1 MKQPDNR
8 SKLVRFIVRM
18 PRQRVIVTSSP
29 LEERAPCSPSP
40 RPSPL
45 GRGGDEVSLS
55 TLPGV
60 PASPKRWRPFS
71 LSPGERAGVRGKPA
85 SEHLWLRMCRSLLV
99 GTLVLAFAGGAALLL
114 TSCGGD
120 HGPAA
125 GAKAEQLY
133 TCGMHPEVIEH
144 KPGNCPI
151 CGMKLT
157 PVRRQAATK
166 APSVERKAKYYKSSM
181 NPGEVSPV
189 PAKDSMG
196 MDMEPVY
203 EDVAAAAES
212 LLPAIDPVTI
222 QNMNIHTARVTR
234 GPLRRIIR
242 TVGVIDYNETALADV
257 TTKFKGWIEKLYVDA
272 TGQQVHRGEALFE
285 IYSPELYSAQRE
297 YLLALEQGTN
307 MPGAGPL
314 KTSARTKL
322 KFFDISDEQ
331 IAELECTGQPR
342 KTLRIVAPQD
352 GFVVEKMVVEGQMVD
367 PGMKLY
373 RLADLGLVWAQAQIY
388 EQDLDY
394 VKLGQEATMTLSYL
408 PDREFRGRVTYIYP
422 NVDEKTR
429 TARVRMEFHNPGYF
443 LKPGMFATVEVTS
456 ELEPSALLIPDMA
469 ILRSGEKNTVFVA
482 LGEGKFEPRTV
493 ALGPQAEHDTY
504 QVLSGLK
511 EGEQIVTSGQFLL
524 DSESQLR
531 EAIQKM
537 VAPKKAAVPAPGG
550 HEGHAAAGA
559 AATNREGVAAA
570 ATSTGTNI
578 VKYIC
583 PMPEH
588 VSIEY
593 DHPGKCPIC
602 GMSLVPV
609 SAATLHKLQ
618 PGGKLLYYTCPMP
631 EHSEVREIKPGK
643 CPKCGMTL
651 IPVLAAPPTPGV
663 AMDQPSAAKD
673 EALPVLYTCPM
684 ASHADVVSDKPGKCS
699 KCEMDLV
706 PTGTVAHGKIAEA
719 HWREQHPAH
728 QH

>member
-1 MKQPDNR
+1 MRRHCNLTGTR
-8 SKLVRFIVRM
+8 SIAFRYLAKISETLWNASLPEPLWRRGRFI
-18 PRQRVIVTSSP
+18 
-29 LEERAPCSPSP
+29 
-40 RPSPL
+40 
-45 GRGGDEVSLS
+45 
-55 TLPGV
+55 
-60 PASPKRWRPFS
+60 ASF
-71 LSPGERAGVRGKPA
+71 V
-85 SEHLWLRMCRSLLV
+85 
-99 GTLVLAFAGGAALLL
+99 LVLTIAGGAALFL
-114 TSCGGD
+114 TSCGGKQ
-120 HGPAA
+120 GSTAE
-125 GAKAEQLY
+125 AKEEQVY
-133 TCGMHPEVIEH
+133 TCGMHPWVTLH
-144 KPGNCPI
+144 KPGNCPV
-151 CGMKLT
+151 CGMALER
-157 PVRRQAATK
+157 VRKQAAATP
-166 APSVERKAKYYKSSM
+166 APAQRKVKYYKSTM
-181 NPGEVSPV
+181 NAGEVSPV

-203 EDVAAAAES
+203 EEAAAS

-297 YLLALEQGTN
+297 YLLSLEQGTN
-307 MPGAGPL
+307 APGAGLL
-314 KTSARTKL
+314 KASARTKL

-331 IAELECTGQPR
+331 IAELERTGQPR
-342 KTLRIVAPQD
+342 KTLSIVAPQD
-352 GFVVEKMVVEGQMVD
+352 GFVVEKMVVEGQMVE
-367 PGMKLY
+367 PGMKIY
-373 RLADLGLVWAQAQIY
+373 RLADLGLVWVQAQIY

-394 VKLGQEATMTLSYL
+394 IKLGQEATMTLSYL
-408 PDREFRGRVTYIYP
+408 PDREFRGRVTYVYP

-443 LKPGMFATVEVTS
+443 LKPGMFATVEVNS

-482 LGEGKFEPRTV
+482 LGEGKFEPRMV

-504 QVLSGLK
+504 QVLGGLR
-511 EGEQIVTSGQFLL
+511 EGEQIVASGQFLL

-537 VAPKKAAVPAPGG
+537 VAPNEAAATAPGG
-550 HEGHAAAGA
+550 HEVAEVTTTNLQGVGAGA
-559 AATNREGVAAA
+559 AAAQ
-570 ATSTGTNI
+570 TNI

-602 GMSLVPV
+602 GMTLVPV

-631 EHSEVREIKPGK
+631 EHSEVRESKPGK

-651 IPVLAAPPTPGV
+651 IPVMEAP
-663 AMDQPSAAKD
+663 
-673 EALPVLYTCPM
+673 ALP
-684 ASHADVVSDKPGKCS
+684 KPAAQTRPGS
-699 KCEMDLV
+699 ETM
-706 PTGTVAHGKIAEA
+706 PEEIMPERPH
-719 HWREQHPAH
+719 
-728 QH
+728 